1 VIAELKNHF
10 CPEFLNRIDE
20 TVVFHAL
27 NASHIA
33 DIAKIQLS
41 VLKARLAHMELNLGN
56 RLDPITAIRRGYG
69 HPSWE
74 RGHLAR
80 SGRDARAPKQH
91 ITECGQGV

>member
-1 VIAELKNHF
+1 MA
-10 CPEFLNRIDE
+10 
-20 TVVFHAL
+20 
-27 NASHIA
+27 
-33 DIAKIQLS
+33 
-41 VLKARLAHMELNLGN
+41 VLMGGN